1 MPELVCPP
9 LERQHTSFLRAGR
22 SAESA
27 PGGYVQQ
34 LDPLRRGTRASVFVT
49 GGLCSVLGLTALV
62 GWYTHT
68 AALVQLR
75 QGLDPFWSNGALCFV
90 LLGAALLLAATDY
103 PKTSAL
109 CIAVTLAVSALTAL
123 EYVFGIDL
131 HIDRALVE
139 PFLRVGAHPGR
150 MAPNPMVLF
159 LLAGITMTLRPA
171 RPRRTVWVAIMG
183 SIILANASI
192 GVAGFLVKLP
202 TYGWWK
208 VTQMPPLAAIGFTI
222 LGAGFVMMAWY
233 SEEPGEL
240 RPPRWLPA
248 IAGVFSL
255 TATVYLWQ
263 GLQAAGDQHV
273 ARIEENIT
281 RLGETANAGLR
292 DELLAAN
299 SGLPEF
305 ALGLGIILSTL
316 LIAAIY
322 FAQVAHRRERAA
334 EAARRDAERAIA
346 GREKAEKQLG
356 LTEEQRLLALEASEM
371 GSCSWDDADAE
382 LTWDAKGRALLG
394 LSAETP
400 ISYAAFL
407 NAVHP
412 EDREN
417 VRTVVEAQSQETGHF
432 AVEFRV
438 VWANRD
444 VRWISLRGRSK
455 GQGVAVDV
463 TERKL
468 AEQALRLSRNEF
480 ESLVAERTKEI
491 RNLNSELERGMREL
505 TEVNRELE
513 AFTYSVSHDLRAPL
527 RHIDGFSRILLTE
540 AAGQLDESGRRKLGR
555 IRNGAQ
561 QMGRMIDDLLKFSRM
576 GRQEVA
582 RRHTDLR
589 EVFDESLELLKPA
602 MEGRDIDV
610 RIGPLPSLDCDPALV
625 EHVTANLLSNAIKFT
640 RDKTPA
646 IIEVGYIWDQGIP
659 VVYVRDNGVGFDM
672 KFADKLFGIF
682 QRLHRREDYDGVGV
696 GLATVQRIVHKHGG
710 RIWAESETGKGT
722 TFYFTLNEALG
733 VSK

>member
-1 MPELVCPP
+1 L
-9 LERQHTSFLRAGR
+9 
-22 SAESA
+22 
-27 PGGYVQQ
+27 
-34 LDPLRRGTRASVFVT
+34 FVT
-49 GGLCSVLGLTALV
+49 GGLCSVLGLTALA

-68 AALVQLR
+68 AALVQIH
-75 QGLDPFWSNGALCFV
+75 QGLEPIWPNGAMCFL
-90 LLGAALLLAATDY
+90 LLGAALLLAATHN

-109 CIAVTLAVSALTAL
+109 CIAVTLAAAALSAL
-123 EYVFGIDL
+123 EYLFGIDL

-139 PFLRVGAHPGR
+139 PFLRMGSHPGR
-150 MAPNPMVLF
+150 MAPNPVVLF
-159 LLAGITMTLRPA
+159 LLAGITLALRPA

-192 GVAGFLVKLP
+192 GVAGSLVGLP

-208 VTQMPPLAAIGFTI
+208 ATHMPPLAAIGFTV
-222 LGAGFVMMAWY
+222 LGAGFIVLAWY
-233 SEEPGEL
+233 SQAPGES
-240 RPPRWLPA
+240 RTPRWLPA

-263 GLQAAGDQHV
+263 GLQAAEDLHIERIQQSI
-273 ARIEENIT
+273 ARLAES
-281 RLGETANAGLR
+281 AKAGLR

-316 LIAAIY
+316 LVAATY
-322 FAQVAHRRERAA
+322 LAQVARRRERAA
-334 EAARRDAERAIA
+334 EAARRVAERAIA
-346 GREKAEKQLG
+346 GREIAEKQLG

-382 LTWDAKGRALLG
+382 LTWDARGKALLG
-394 LSAETP
+394 LAADTP
-400 ISYAAFL
+400 VSYAAFL

-417 VRTVVEAQSQETGHF
+417 VRTTVEMRSHETGHF

-444 VRWISLRGRSK
+444 VRWIAFRGRSK
-455 GQGVAVDV
+455 GQGVAMDV

-468 AEQALRLSRNEF
+468 AEQALGRSRNEL

-491 RNLNSELERGMREL
+491 QALNGELERGMREL
-505 TEVNRELE
+505 TEVNQELE

-527 RHIDGFSRILLTE
+527 RHIDGFSRLLLDE
-540 AAGQLDESGRRKLGR
+540 AAEQLNDSGRRKLER
-555 IRNGAQ
+555 IRHGAL
-561 QMGRMIDDLLKFSRM
+561 QMGRMIDDLLEFSRM
-576 GRQEVA
+576 GRKELV
-582 RRHTDLR
+582 RRSTDLR
-589 EVFDESLELLKPA
+589 AVVDESLELLKPA
-602 MEGRDIDV
+602 MEGRDIEL
-610 RIGPLPSLDCDPALV
+610 RIAPLPSIDCDRALV
-625 EHVTANLLSNAIKFT
+625 EHVTVNLLSNAIKFT

-646 IIEVGYIWDQGIP
+646 IIEVGHLTDQGAP

-672 KFADKLFGIF
+672 KFADKLFGVF
-682 QRLHRREDYDGVGV
+682 QRLHRREDYEGVGL

-722 TFYFTLNEALG
+722 TLYFTLNEGPGITQMRLT
-733 VSK
+733 